1 MRYVCLALLITG
13 SAMLTGCGG
22 DDDDGFNSQAIGEVA
37 IDQAKAVQA
46 VSQVDAVI
54 AASRNLDTD
63 EPQDISHVVLA
74 EANLAEPVKVNDA
87 NASL

>member
-1 MRYVCLALLITG
+1 MHYVCLALLITG
-13 SAMLTGCGG
+13 SAMLVGCGG
-22 DDDDGFNSQAIGEVA
+22 DDDNGFNSQVTGEVA

-46 VSQVDAVI
+46 VSQVEAVI

-74 EANLAEPVKVNDA
+74 EANLAEPIKINNT